1 MMLVSL
7 QTRSGVSCAEQHV
20 ETVDPEDVRAELI
33 DLLATARAARD
44 AAPWDRRTQRYH
56 RTVYPQMARWLSD
69 RDEAAQLCLAFAVEL
84 DRIELLLAA

>member
-1 MMLVSL
+1 MTDQPDLFP
-7 QTRSGVSCAEQHV
+7 QAPRQ
-20 ETVDPEDVRAELI
+20 ETVNPDDVRAELI

-56 RTVYPQMARWLSD
+56 RTVFPQMARWLPK
-69 RDEAAQLCLAFAVEL
+69 DEADQMCFEFLAEL